1 MGPSEW
7 RDMRQEFGRTVESSF
22 SPLSDSHPKLL
33 GVPIDDDGG
42 QQVQTRDAEVLTFS
56 GAIADFALPPDPQCA
71 LQSMVGLAFVETYL
85 GAALHLGIEQPF
97 DDKQCPFDPPDF
109 AQRKC
114 QVVLSRS
121 RRQFLEEMTGCILP
135 ESMVATQRR
144 TSGQLVMMVV
154 SRMRSPVRPF
164 SSFGTACGSKTCNL
178 LEARSRMR
186 GGTDSQAMTWRQK
199 PGR

>member
-1 MGPSEW
+1 
-7 RDMRQEFGRTVESSF
+7 MRQEFGRTVESSF

-114 QVVLSRS
+114 QVVLSEPS
-121 RRQFLEEMTGCILP
+121 FQVIVMNAPVPTRRPDILP
-135 ESMVATQRR
+135 NASTSVAGGGAPKIQTAA
-144 TSGQLVMMVV
+144 SGAWI
-154 SRMRSPVRPF
+154 
-164 SSFGTACGSKTCNL
+164 TA
-178 LEARSRMR
+178 
-186 GGTDSQAMTWRQK
+186 
-199 PGR
+199 

>member
-1 MGPSEW
+1 
-7 RDMRQEFGRTVESSF
+7 MRQEFGRTVESSF

-97 DDKQCPFDPPDF
+97 DDKQCPFDPPDSKHGWALAFVETYPRRCISVLSQPFDDKQCPFDPPDF
-109 AQRKC
+109 AQP
-114 QVVLSRS
+114 S
-121 RRQFLEEMTGCILP
+121 
-135 ESMVATQRR
+135 
-144 TSGQLVMMVV
+144 
-154 SRMRSPVRPF
+154 
-164 SSFGTACGSKTCNL
+164 
-178 LEARSRMR
+178 ARSCCR
-186 GGTDSQAMTWRQK
+186 GRAANFLR
-199 PGR
+199 R

>member
-1 MGPSEW
+1 
-7 RDMRQEFGRTVESSF
+7 MRQEFGRTVESSF

-121 RRQFLEEMTGCILP
+121 RRQFLEERTGLHPAGEHGCNAAQNIWP
-135 ESMVATQRR
+135 IGDDGGFADAVARQALQFFWDSLRVKDM
-144 TSGQLVMMVV
+144 QPL
-154 SRMRSPVRPF
+154 
-164 SSFGTACGSKTCNL
+164 
-178 LEARSRMR
+178 
-186 GGTDSQAMTWRQK
+186 GGEVADAGVEQIAKQ
-199 PGR
+199 